1 VTAAEAAT
9 PVFDGRSI
17 IEHAQRVAESIR
29 AINHLSMHPE
39 STPDPAVIYRVVM
52 DLHIAAIRLPQA
64 FDQLDRGLA
73 HLARTAGVIGCDA
86 DRGWV
91 APLAAGLAADHA
103 DALSCALQTAAQYLG
118 TLSLRE
124 EMEEE
129 EGER

>member
-9 PVFDGRSI
+9 PVLDGLTLT
-17 IEHAQRVAESIR
+17 EHAQGVAESIR

-52 DLHIAAIRLPQA
+52 ELHIAAIRLPQA

-73 HLARTAGVIGCDA
+73 RLARTASVDGCDA
-86 DRGWV
+86 GRGGL
-91 APLAAGLAADHA
+91 APLAAGLAAEHA
-103 DALSCALQTAAQYLG
+103 SALSCALQTAAQYLG

-124 EMEEE
+124 EIEV
-129 EGER
+129 EGGR

>member
-1 VTAAEAAT
+1 VTAADAAT
-9 PVFDGRSI
+9 PVFDGLSL

-52 DLHIAAIRLPQA
+52 DLHTAAIRLPQA

-73 HLARTAGVIGCDA
+73 HLSRSAGVIGCDPH
-86 DRGWV
+86 RGGL
-91 APLAAGLAADHA
+91 APLADGLAADHA

-118 TLSLRE
+118 TLSLCE
-124 EMEEE
+124 EIEE